1 MQARDNAWL
10 AKRETGKYTLADRSF
25 IQEVAPL
32 CSMKPYAGDTE
43 SRYENRC
50 SLMLNFSSAPPFP
63 PTFLFLTTGM
73 IERARGRL
81 FDIPARRP
89 LKALVSREYWLTRD
103 RAKSFC

>member
-10 AKRETGKYTLADRSF
+10 AKRETGKYTLADRFF
-25 IQEVAPL
+25 IQEVGPL
-32 CSMKPYAGDTE
+32 CSMKPYTSDTE

-50 SLMLNFSSAPPFP
+50 WLKLHFSSPLRFYFYIIVG
-63 PTFLFLTTGM
+63 T

-81 FDIPARRP
+81 FEIHACRP